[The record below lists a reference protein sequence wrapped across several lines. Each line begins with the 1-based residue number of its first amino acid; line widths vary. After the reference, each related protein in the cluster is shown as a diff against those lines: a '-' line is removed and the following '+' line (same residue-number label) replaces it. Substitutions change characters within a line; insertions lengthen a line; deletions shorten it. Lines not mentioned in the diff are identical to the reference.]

1 MSVFSPMLKLKN
13 IQAVLNISISGTP
26 TSVIIIGT
34 VAVTI
39 TKVDF
44 SIPKFLVVSIVKKH
58 NCQDEKDKFFE
69 SLFLK
74 ARESTENALDFP
86 M

>member
-58 NCQDEKDKFFE
+58 NSQVGKNIFFE
-69 SLFLK
+69 SFLFK
-74 ARESTENALDFP
+74 STRKQ
-86 M
+86 